1 MHSLAIS
8 VPSRTSSIFGGIF
21 FHLAKIFTQ
30 PADVMVVTNIK
41 QRQRDVD
48 YNLDYD
54 DNYDSDDDM
63 RGRIA
68 LQIQS
73 GSPV

>member
-1 MHSLAIS
+1 MAKFL
-8 VPSRTSSIFGGIF
+8 
-21 FHLAKIFTQ
+21 HLAKIFTQ